1 MIGGSTVAFVA
12 FSLRRG
18 VRGLAR
24 NGVMTLAAVL
34 TMVLMLLL
42 VSGLVIVLTGLDAGL
57 RFVEQRVEV
66 VGYLDD
72 GARPTEVASL
82 RRAIAAVPGVAS
94 VTLVTKE
101 EALARYRAELRED
114 GRDDLLD
121 VLGFNPLPASLQV
134 KLSDPA
140 ASDEVV
146 RRLEAET
153 AFVNDVQETAKVA
166 DAITSLSSVLR
177 NAGLVAMA
185 IVGGIALTVVVNA
198 IRTAVLAR
206 SDEIEIMRL
215 VGASDRFIRWPFV
228 MEGLLVGAAAAIV
241 TLVLLVLAAGPLGS
255 VANAIVAQLPLGFD
269 PALAVRVAALVIGG
283 GLAVG
288 GLGAWL
294 SVRAH
299 LGRGGT

>member
-1 MIGGSTVAFVA
+1 VIGGSVVGFVV

-18 VRGLAR
+18 VRGLVR

-72 GARPTEVASL
+72 GARPAEVASL
-82 RRAIAAVPGVAS
+82 RRAITAVPGVAS
-94 VTLVTKE
+94 VTLVSKE
-101 EALARYRAELRED
+101 EALARYREELRRE
-114 GRDDLLD
+114 GREDLLD

-146 RRLEAET
+146 RRLEAEP

-166 DAITSLSSVLR
+166 DAITSLSTVLR
-177 NAGLVAMA
+177 NAGLVAMVL
-185 IVGGIALTVVVNA
+185 VGGIALIVVVNA

-206 SDEIEIMRL
+206 RDEIEIMRL

-228 MEGLLVGAAAAIV
+228 IEGLLVGGAAALV
-241 TLVLLVLAAGPLGS
+241 TLALLSLAAGPLGG
-255 VANAIVAQLPLGFD
+255 VASAIVAQLPLGFD
-269 PALAVRVAALVIGG
+269 PALAVRVTSLVVGA

-288 GLGAWL
+288 GLGAWI

-299 LGRGGT
+299 LGRSGT